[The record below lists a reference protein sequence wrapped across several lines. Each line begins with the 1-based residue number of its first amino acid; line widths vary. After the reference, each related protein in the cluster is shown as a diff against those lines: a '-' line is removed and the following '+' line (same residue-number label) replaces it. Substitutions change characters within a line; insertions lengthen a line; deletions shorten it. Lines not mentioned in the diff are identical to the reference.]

1 MGSSRSRFHGRI
13 IREPRVSSLDLVIM
27 TQPSKP
33 RVLVVDDSAINRTAF
48 EAVLEKDFSV
58 TLAESGIQAI
68 ERCRTEEFAVIVLD
82 VRMPEMDGFDT
93 ARTLRTRE
101 ATRATPIIIFT
112 SAYDQNLA
120 HISRGFDAGATDFL
134 FTPVEP
140 DLLKLK
146 VTTYADIY
154 RRHEELRA
162 QVLHLHRSLAELH
175 EELRRRGLAVT
186 TIKARLDSVQQSASE
201 IDRQTQ

>member
-1 MGSSRSRFHGRI
+1 MTPPSR
-13 IREPRVSSLDLVIM
+13 
-27 TQPSKP
+27 P

-93 ARTLRTRE
+93 ARALRTRE

-112 SAYDQNLA
+112 SAYEQNLA
-120 HISRGFDAGATDFL
+120 QITRGFNAGATDFL

-146 VTTYADIY
+146 VMTYADIY

-162 QVLHLHRSLAELH
+162 QVLHLQRSLAELN

-186 TIKARLDSVQQSASE
+186 TIKARLDSVQASVSE

>member
-1 MGSSRSRFHGRI
+1 
-13 IREPRVSSLDLVIM
+13 
-27 TQPSKP
+27 
-33 RVLVVDDSAINRTAF
+33 VLVVDDSAINRTAF
-48 EAVLEKDFSV
+48 EAVLERDFSV
-58 TLAESGIQAI
+58 TLAESGSQAI

-82 VRMPEMDGFDT
+82 VRMPGMDGFDT
-93 ARTLRTRE
+93 ARVLRTRE

-112 SAYDQNLA
+112 SAYDQNLGQVT
-120 HISRGFDAGATDFL
+120 RGFDAGATDFL

-162 QVLHLHRSLAELH
+162 QVHHLQHSLAELH

-186 TIKARLDSVQQSASE
+186 TIRARLDSVQQSASE